1 LTKIAKYDIIYIE
14 KEKEGNPMSIITR
27 RYCIVRVKFPSG
39 KFLAVEGIKDTYDEA
54 FQFSQYLPCGQDESF
69 VIWCV
74 IDE

>member
-1 LTKIAKYDIIYIE
+1 
-14 KEKEGNPMSIITR
+14 MSIITR
-27 RYCIVRVKFPSG
+27 RYCIVKVKFPSG

-54 FQFSQYLPCGQDESF
+54 FQFSQYLPCGENESF